1 MEQKSAARKL
11 EAILS
16 LARSDLASRRKS
28 PWRWI
33 IAAGI
38 LFGLIAGFAWW
49 VGLPREPARPFT
61 IMAADAIALPEE
73 AISLVARIDNAT
85 GPADG
90 HGLAGTPIVF
100 QDSIDNSQQVIRTD
114 PLGIANF
121 TAAFRASALPV
132 SWFARFAGDAGR
144 KPVQARGIVFIRP
157 PTTSWIVI
165 DADHALPALAEG
177 DFWKRE
183 GIDVPLMPGAL
194 AALREL
200 KAKRE
205 ICYIASSADTVNR
218 HLRLKSWLGRGWE
231 PARLQ
236 PPDGP
241 LLSRATSE
249 FGPAEYLKSS
259 VADLQKRFGTPVTA
273 LAARPEE
280 AQAFLAAGVRTLLL
294 GDGNDA
300 PSGAVV
306 VKSWNDGLAAKVDGS
321 AR

>member
-1 MEQKSAARKL
+1 MEQKSATSKL

-16 LARSDLASRRKS
+16 LARSDLGSRRKS

-33 IAAGI
+33 ITAAI
-38 LFGLIAGFAWW
+38 LFVMIAGFAWW
-49 VGLPREPARPFT
+49 VGLPREPVRPIV

-73 AISLVARIDNAT
+73 AISLIARIENAS
-85 GPADG
+85 GPEDLA
-90 HGLAGTPIVF
+90 GLAGTPIVF
-100 QDSIDNSQQVIRTD
+100 QDSVDGSQQVIRSD
-114 PLGIANF
+114 SHGLISF
-121 TAAFRASALPV
+121 TAAFRASPLPV
-132 SWFARFAGDAGR
+132 SWFARFAGDADR
-144 KPVQARGIVFIRP
+144 KPVQSRGIIYVRP
-157 PTTSWIVI
+157 PATRWIVI
-165 DADHALPALAEG
+165 DADHALPALAESN
-177 DFWKRE
+177 FWKRE

-200 KAKRE
+200 KTKRE

-218 HLRLKSWLGRGWE
+218 QLRLKSWLGRGWE

-241 LLSRATSE
+241 LLARASSE
-249 FGPAEYLKSS
+249 LGPAEFLQTS
-259 VADLQKRFGTPVTA
+259 VADLQKRFGSPVTA

-294 GDGNDA
+294 GDADGA
-300 PSGAVV
+300 PKGAVL
-306 VKSWNDGLAAKVDGS
+306 VKTWSDVAAQLEGS